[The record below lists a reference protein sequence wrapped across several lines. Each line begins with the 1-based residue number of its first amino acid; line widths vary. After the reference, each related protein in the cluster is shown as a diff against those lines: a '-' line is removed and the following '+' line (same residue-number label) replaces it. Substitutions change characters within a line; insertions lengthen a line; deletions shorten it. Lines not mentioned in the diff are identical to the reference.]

1 MEEASWHQRGCERWL
16 SSFTLG
22 TALGEGAFGIVL
34 NAKSAHYP
42 GELALKI
49 TNKENPAVQN
59 PSVLHRVRAEARVL
73 RKLSS
78 PSPHAS
84 IVRCFGAVESAQ
96 IVALVLS
103 REAGQSLAHYVSDS
117 GAMVEDKAAPI
128 ALQVARA
135 LRHCHARKICHRD
148 VKLDNVVWDE
158 SSGRAVLCDFGLALA
173 VRTQGGSRLDV
184 RCGSHE
190 YMAPELLDPSSKGYY
205 GPAVDMW
212 ALGVLVYTLLCGQ
225 FPFGRV
231 QTKICRGQFAKPPLD
246 EHRVTTNGREWIGS
260 CLEVDP
266 NSTQKVNRL
275 SSTDAC
281 RHAWLRP
288 HEAAADS
295 IAAAVASVAAENAA
309 GDSALTE
316 AVRHLQE
323 QAQVEVTGGE
333 ESTVDGAAVVDSER
347 PGIKVT
353 EESQGE
359 AVGGSS
365 DRAVEDAA
373 RDRLL
378 MLSGADEDD

>member
-1 MEEASWHQRGCERWL
+1 M
-16 SSFTLG
+16 
-22 TALGEGAFGIVL
+22 
-34 NAKSAHYP
+34 
-42 GELALKI
+42 
-49 TNKENPAVQN
+49 
-59 PSVLHRVRAEARVL
+59 
-73 RKLSS
+73 
-78 PSPHAS
+78 
-84 IVRCFGAVESAQ
+84 
-96 IVALVLS
+96 
-103 REAGQSLAHYVSDS
+103 
-117 GAMVEDKAAPI
+117 
-128 ALQVARA
+128 
-135 LRHCHARKICHRD
+135 
-148 VKLDNVVWDE
+148 
-158 SSGRAVLCDFGLALA
+158 
-173 VRTQGGSRLDV
+173 
-184 RCGSHE
+184 
-190 YMAPELLDPSSKGYY
+190 
-205 GPAVDMW
+205 
-212 ALGVLVYTLLCGQ
+212 
-225 FPFGRV
+225 
-231 QTKICRGQFAKPPLD
+231 
-246 EHRVTTNGREWIGS
+246 
-260 CLEVDP
+260 
-266 NSTQKVNRL
+266 NRL